1 MSKGRVLVVDGNE
14 AIREIVAGG
23 LGERGYEVHHVRDG
37 SEALVAIRRDCPALV
52 IAEVVLP
59 VMDGWALC
67 EEIRRDPS
75 IDDVPFIFLTAEA
88 DVPKRIKGL
97 SIGADDYV
105 CIPFSVGE
113 LVARCEAVMRRR
125 RQAPPAEAG
134 EEKRLQ
140 SDLSGHT
147 SHLSLPDLLQLPSLN
162 GKTGTLH
169 LWGQSVA
176 RIYFRHGEIINAETG
191 GLRAEKALFRIM
203 SWPEARFEFES
214 GEPPQR
220 VRREMRGTTSSMIM
234 EGLAHLDELRDL
246 LSRLPPR
253 GQRLRVPRA
262 LSESLDRMDL
272 NTTQRLMLY
281 TAGSRGASLSEIVDS
296 VPERDL
302 DAYMAA
308 IELMDRG
315 LLEVLEVS
323 VSF

>member
-1 MSKGRVLVVDGNE
+1 MSKGRVIVVDRKE
-14 AIREIVAGG
+14 AIREIVARG
-23 LGERGYEVHHVRDG
+23 LRRHGYEVLDLRDG
-37 SEALVAIRRDCPALV
+37 AGALEAIRKDRPALV
-52 IAEVVLP
+52 IADVALP

-67 EEIRRDPS
+67 EGIRRDPEIS
-75 IDDVPFIFLTAEA
+75 DVPFIFLTDEI

-105 CIPFSVGE
+105 CIPFSVDE
-113 LVARCEAVMRRR
+113 LAARCEAVLRRSR
-125 RQAPPAEAG
+125 RGAG
-134 EEKRLQ
+134 VEPSGEKHHH

-176 RIYFRHGEIINAETG
+176 RIYFRNGAIINAETG

-214 GEPPQR
+214 CEPPER
-220 VRREMRGTTSSMIM
+220 VLNEMRGTTSSMIM

-253 GQRLRVPRA
+253 GQRLRVPPA
-262 LSESLDRMDL
+262 ITQSLERMDL

-281 TAGSRGASLSEIVDS
+281 TAGSRGASLSEIIDS

-302 DAYMAA
+302 DAYVAA

-315 LLEVLEVS
+315 LLEVLETA
-323 VSF
+323 SF

>member
-1 MSKGRVLVVDGNE
+1 MSRGRVLVVGGE
-14 AIREIVAGG
+14 AAIQEIVAKG
-23 LGERGYEVHHVRDG
+23 LGENGFEVLLVQDG
-37 SEALVAIRRDCPALV
+37 AAALDAIRRDRPSLV
-52 IAEVVLP
+52 IADVALP
-59 VMDGWALC
+59 VKDGWALC
-67 EEIRRDPS
+67 EEIRRDPQ
-75 IDDVPFIFLTAEA
+75 IGDIPFIFLTDEA

-105 CIPFSVGE
+105 CVPFSVGE
-113 LVARCEAVMRRR
+113 LLARCVAVLRRSK
-125 RQAPPAEAG
+125 QGWTSEVVEG
-134 EEKRLQ
+134 KQ
-140 SDLSGHT
+140 HFSDLAGHT

-176 RIYFRHGEIINAETG
+176 RIYFRKGEIINAETG

-214 GEPPQR
+214 GEPPER
-220 VRREMRGTTSSMIM
+220 IGNEMRGTTSSMIM

-253 GQRLRVPRA
+253 GQRLRVHPA
-262 LSESLDRMDL
+262 ISESLDRMDL

-281 TAGSRGASLSEIVDS
+281 TAGSRGASLSEIIDS

-302 DAYMAA
+302 DAYVAA

-315 LLEVLEVS
+315 LLEVLETA
-323 VSF
+323 SF